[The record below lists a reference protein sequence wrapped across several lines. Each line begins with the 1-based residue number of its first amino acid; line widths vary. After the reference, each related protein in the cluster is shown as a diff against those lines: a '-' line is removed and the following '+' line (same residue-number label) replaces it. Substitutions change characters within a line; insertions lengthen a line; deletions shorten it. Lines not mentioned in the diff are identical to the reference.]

1 MTAKYGKEEM
11 AGEKKVLAE
20 IARKL
25 VGKRYG
31 ELFPEVRQ
39 RVAAYKLYRTFWK
52 MERYGVEGESRY
64 LDGAYRF
71 LNSSVE
77 AAFIVFCSKF
87 EHMDPMEYL
96 SGLLGDDAEA
106 DPEYIVYH
114 YTKGDSHGLPYVTN
128 SKDDA
133 FDHARKWCIAH
144 RISDK
149 DPHTSCVIIDANADE
164 AIGYVANWSEKQDRP
179 VAMAALL
186 EMIKN
191 MENKKEEHG

>member
-1 MTAKYGKEEM
+1 MMKVDDKLLSEIREKVAGKTNSD
-11 AGEKKVLAE
+11 
-20 IARKL
+20 
-25 VGKRYG
+25 
-31 ELFPEVRQ
+31 LFASVRQ
-39 RVAAYKLYRTFWK
+39 QVNAYKLYRTFWK
-52 MERYGVEGESRY
+52 MERYGVEGESCY

-87 EHMDPMEYL
+87 EHMEPMEYL

-114 YTKGDSHGLPYVTN
+114 YTKDDSHGLPYVTN

-133 FDHARKWCIAH
+133 FDHARKWCIAN

-164 AIGYVANWSEKQDRP
+164 AIGCVANWSEKQDKP
-179 VAMAALL
+179 VAMAAFI
-186 EMIKN
+186 ET
-191 MENKKEEHG
+191 MEKMKKDKGESDG